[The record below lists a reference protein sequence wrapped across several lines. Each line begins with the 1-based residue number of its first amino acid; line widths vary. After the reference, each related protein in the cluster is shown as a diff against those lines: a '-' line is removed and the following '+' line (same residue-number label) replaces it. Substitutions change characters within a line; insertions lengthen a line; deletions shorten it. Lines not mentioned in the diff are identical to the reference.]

1 MPNLSLDCGL
11 WTTWA
16 RGKYTQFCK
25 LYQQKNHKMLSGN
38 AQMTCCVIYTLFCD
52 ARLKWFKAQNP

>member
-16 RGKYTQFCK
+16 WGKYTQFCK
-25 LYQQKNHKMLSGN
+25 VYQQK
-38 AQMTCCVIYTLFCD
+38 
-52 ARLKWFKAQNP
+52 KAQNA